1 MINHVFISFS
11 SGTVSDEVV
20 LHGPKEDVSKA
31 RGLLLEMAAQHAI
44 ENYTEELKCRPEYH
58 KFLIGKGGSKIR
70 KIRSQFNAR
79 VLFPQRGSGDDISII
94 TIIGVKENVLSVKEH
109 LSKQIKDLVSDECT
123 YYHYVTDCVSLFLD
137 YISWGKVSFGIVL
150 GN

>member
-1 MINHVFISFS
+1 M
-11 SGTVSDEVV
+11 V

-31 RGLLLEMAAQHAI
+31 RGMLLEMAAQHAI

-70 KIRSQFNAR
+70 KIRSQFDAR
-79 VLFPQRGSGDDISII
+79 VLFPQRGSGDDISVI

-109 LSKQIKDLVSDECT
+109 LSKQIKDLVSNECT
-123 YYHYVTDCVSLFLD
+123 LSLCYCVSLFLD

-150 GN
+150 GH